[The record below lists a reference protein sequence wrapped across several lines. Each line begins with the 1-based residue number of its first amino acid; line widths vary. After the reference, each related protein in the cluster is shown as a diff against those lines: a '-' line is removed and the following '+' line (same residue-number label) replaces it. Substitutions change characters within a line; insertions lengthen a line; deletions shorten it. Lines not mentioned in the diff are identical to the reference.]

1 MFDMV
6 VPSFWFLVWP
16 EGVYGTAERTR
27 RTRKITRRTAPCL
40 MAVRP
45 VGTKTCGGSAFAMR

>member
-1 MFDMV
+1 MV